1 MRYADRYDNSFK
13 IGHTPGLLFFKH
25 GDASLLLHKK
35 TVKAW
40 RDLLFLKIAGYVDKI
55 KEKTQIGELK
65 QKHLKFVIF
74 FGTSRRNLKIFQS
87 YSKLYENLHHYV
99 GSTQELMD
107 YAGSEKI
114 IFYNESQNLKNE
126 FSMAPPIPDSLGD
139 QIFTSQADFS
149 PIDPVKYYEF

>member
-35 TVKAW
+35 TIKGW
-40 RDLLFLKIAGYVDKI
+40 RNLLFLKIAGHVDKI

-65 QKHLKFVIF
+65 QKHLKFVVF

-99 GSTQELMD
+99 ASTQE
-107 YAGSEKI
+107 
-114 IFYNESQNLKNE
+114 
-126 FSMAPPIPDSLGD
+126 
-139 QIFTSQADFS
+139 
-149 PIDPVKYYEF
+149 